1 MKLLTSIVLLSVFL
15 ALSAQAKEPLLFI
28 VNHPGS
34 KPYLYFDKEKQ
45 IYQGLVPDIL
55 QGLIASNQLN
65 IKYLANSRR
74 RSEEYM
80 YEGSADLMML
90 SKAWLKRPEQLI
102 ASLPIHQH
110 RSFLYKSEKFPLLY
124 RTRKALPFS
133 KSYQHSAVKYHL
145 AARAEP

>member
-1 MKLLTSIVLLSVFL
+1 M
-15 ALSAQAKEPLLFI
+15 
-28 VNHPGS
+28 
-34 KPYLYFDKEKQ
+34 
-45 IYQGLVPDIL
+45 PDIL

-110 RSFLYKSEKFPLLY
+110 RSFLYKSEKFPLLS
-124 RTRKALPFS
+124 L
-133 KSYQHSAVKYHL
+133 SADK
-145 AARAEP
+145 EKDI